1 MTSCILFSILIA
13 VTCSPDILFTAG
25 ELDRFE
31 ALTKDAVIV
40 GDAEGEMRNALVK
53 AEKKIPIGPDPSDP

>member
-1 MTSCILFSILIA
+1 MTSCIIFSILIA

-40 GDAEGEMRNALVK
+40 GDAEGGNAQRPRESR
-53 AEKKIPIGPDPSDP
+53 EKNSNWT